1 MSCKVIGIIGES
13 NVGKTTTLNELFD
26 KLKELNATVVENK
39 QQVGNDE
46 RDFSCVFSFHE
57 KKIAIF
63 TMGDVVKYL
72 KTAFKTYSPC
82 DYLICAISNDVLN
95 RKTMTLP
102 DNRELFYIIRDEKDA
117 EKSIVRKEK
126 REDVINK
133 VLSSI
138 TY

>member
-46 RDFSCVFSFHE
+46 HDFSCVFSFHE

-63 TMGDVVKYL
+63 DL
-72 KTAFKTYSPC
+72 KRAK
-82 DYLICAISNDVLN
+82 
-95 RKTMTLP
+95 
-102 DNRELFYIIRDEKDA
+102 IIDRYET
-117 EKSIVRKEK
+117 E
-126 REDVINK
+126 
-133 VLSSI
+133 
-138 TY
+138 